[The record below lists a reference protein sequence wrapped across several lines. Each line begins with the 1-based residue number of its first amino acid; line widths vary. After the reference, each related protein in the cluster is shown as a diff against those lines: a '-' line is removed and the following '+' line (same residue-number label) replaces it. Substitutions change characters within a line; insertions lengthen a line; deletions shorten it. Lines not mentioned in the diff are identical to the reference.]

1 MCNKYIGFIAQEVKP
16 LVPEVVNGNENSEN
30 PEHGLSIEYQ
40 NMVALLVKGVQ
51 EQQCIIC
58 SQSQK
63 IALLESCIGIV

>member
-30 PEHGLSIEYQ
+30 PEQGLSIEYQ

-51 EQQCIIC
+51 EQQCTIN
-58 SQSQK
+58 
-63 IALLESCIGIV
+63 LLKSCIGIV